1 MKGYKDLTT
10 GSPFK
15 NILFFCIPIFIGNI
29 FQQLYSMVDT
39 IIVGQTISLD
49 ALAAVGCTGSVN
61 FLILGFISGVCS
73 GFGVLIAQ
81 FYGAGDEENVRRSVG
96 TSYVL
101 CIAVTAVVTAVA
113 VATAMPLLKLMRTDS
128 AIIGDAYDYIIVI
141 FWGIG
146 ATTLYNMASCMLRAI
161 GDSRAPLYFLIFAS
175 VLNIGLDYLCILVF
189 RMGVAGAGVATVLS
203 QLVSGVLCL
212 LYALKKY
219 KILRTR
225 RRHFWTNAL
234 FGWKHLKVGLPMA
247 LQFSITAIG
256 VMVVQSVLNTMGTD
270 TVAAYTAASKI
281 DSIAQQPFVA
291 IGAAIAT
298 YCAQNYGAKQYGRIK
313 KGMNIGLLLTVIFS
327 AAGFLLILLLKK
339 PLILLFAGED
349 YERIYDNAAMYLYI
363 NAGTYL
369 LLGLIFL
376 YRNGIQGMGFSAVT
390 MLAGGAELVMRIVAA
405 LIFARYWG
413 YIGVCSANPAAW
425 FGADVILVIVYAVL
439 AKKSIP
445 TAKTPKRKHH
455 SPFEDRE
462 IAR

>member
-189 RMGVAGAGVATVLS
+189 CT
-203 QLVSGVLCL
+203 
-212 LYALKKY
+212 
-219 KILRTR
+219 
-225 RRHFWTNAL
+225 H
-234 FGWKHLKVGLPMA
+234 
-247 LQFSITAIG
+247 
-256 VMVVQSVLNTMGTD
+256 
-270 TVAAYTAASKI
+270 
-281 DSIAQQPFVA
+281 
-291 IGAAIAT
+291 
-298 YCAQNYGAKQYGRIK
+298 
-313 KGMNIGLLLTVIFS
+313 
-327 AAGFLLILLLKK
+327 
-339 PLILLFAGED
+339 
-349 YERIYDNAAMYLYI
+349 
-363 NAGTYL
+363 
-369 LLGLIFL
+369 
-376 YRNGIQGMGFSAVT
+376 
-390 MLAGGAELVMRIVAA
+390 
-405 LIFARYWG
+405 
-413 YIGVCSANPAAW
+413 
-425 FGADVILVIVYAVL
+425 
-439 AKKSIP
+439 
-445 TAKTPKRKHH
+445 
-455 SPFEDRE
+455 
-462 IAR
+462 